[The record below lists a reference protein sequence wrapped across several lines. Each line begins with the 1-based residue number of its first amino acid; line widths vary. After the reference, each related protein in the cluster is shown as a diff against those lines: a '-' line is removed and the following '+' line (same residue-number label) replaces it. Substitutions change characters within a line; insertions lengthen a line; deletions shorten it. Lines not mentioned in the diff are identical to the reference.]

1 MITYS
6 ELGISKKWGRLGN
19 QMFQYAA
26 LKGLAKYNNLDFV
39 IPIHDDKNYDLIKA
53 FNLDCKKLPIKE
65 ITKGYLRGQSKILP
79 FHFEE
84 KNLILEDKI
93 DLTGNFFIS
102 EKWFKHIENEIKE
115 DFKFEGDN
123 IDKVFVHV
131 RRTDYVNNSGFVDL
145 MKTSYYENAMNH
157 FPASKFL
164 VFSDNIEWCKNQPIF
179 DKCEFDNSETGIEAL
194 RKMTKC
200 NGAIIANST
209 LSWWGAWLQKGDED
223 IISPN
228 VKSTWLGPRK
238 ANRNTDTMIPEKWI
252 QL

>member
-1 MITYS
+1 VITYS
-6 ELGISKKWGRLGN
+6 ELGVSKKWGRLGN

-26 LKGLAKYNNLDFV
+26 LKGLAKYNNLDFA

-53 FNLDCKKLPIKE
+53 FDLDCKKIPMEQLYNEFKKARPF
-65 ITKGYLRGQSKILP
+65 T
-79 FHFEE
+79 FHFQKELLE
-84 KNLILEDKI
+84 LEDGF
-93 DLTGNFFIS
+93 DLIGNFFIS
-102 EKWFKHIENEIKE
+102 EKWFKHIEDEIRD
-115 DFKFEGDN
+115 DFKFEGDT
-123 IDKVFVHV
+123 IDKVFIHV
-131 RRTDYVNNSGFVDL
+131 RRTDYINNDGFVDL
-145 MKTSYYENAMNH
+145 MKTPYYENAMNH

-164 VFSDNIEWCKNQPIF
+164 VFSDDIEWCKSQPIF

-209 LSWWGAWLQKGDED
+209 LSWWGAWLQKSDED

-238 ANRNTDTMIPEKWI
+238 ANRNTDTMIPENWI

>member
-26 LKGLAKYNNLDFV
+26 LKGLAKYNNLDFA
-39 IPIHDDKNYDLIKA
+39 IPIHNDKNYDLIKA
-53 FNLDCKKLPIKE
+53 FDLNCKKLPIEK
-65 ITKGYLRGQSKILP
+65 IPRGYLRGWSKILP
-79 FHFEE
+79 FHFE
-84 KNLILEDKI
+84 KQNLILQDGI

-102 EKWFKHIENEIKE
+102 EQWFKHIENEIRE

-123 IDKVFVHV
+123 IDRVFVHV
-131 RRTDYVNNSGFVDL
+131 RRTDYVNNNGYFDL
-145 MKTSYYENAMNH
+145 MTTPYYEKAMNH

-164 VFSDNIEWCKNQPIF
+164 VFSDDIEWCKNQKMF
-179 DKCEFDNSETGIEAL
+179 SKCEFDESDSGIEAL

-200 NGAIIANST
+200 NGGIIANST
-209 LSWWGAWLQKGDED
+209 LSWWGAWLQKSDED

-228 VKSTWLGPRK
+228 TKSSWFGPRK
-238 ANRNTDTMIPEKWI
+238 AGRNTSTMIPNEWI
-252 QL
+252 KL

>member
-39 IPIHDDKNYDLIKA
+39 IPIHNDKNYDLIKA
-53 FNLDCKKLPIKE
+53 FDLNCKKLQIEE
-65 ITKGYLRGQSKILP
+65 IPKGYLCGQSKILP
-79 FHFEE
+79 FHFQKE
-84 KNLILEDKI
+84 NLILEDNT

-102 EKWFKHIENEIKE
+102 EQWFKHIEEEIRK

-123 IDKVFVHV
+123 IDKVFIHV
-131 RRTDYVNNSGFVDL
+131 RRTDYVNNLGFVDL

-164 VFSDNIEWCKNQPIF
+164 VFSDDIEWCKNQPIF
-179 DKCEFDNSETGIEAL
+179 DKCDFDNSKTGIEAL

-209 LSWWGAWLQKGDED
+209 LSWWGAWLQKGDEN

-228 VKSTWLGPRK
+228 VSSTWLGPRK
-238 ANRNTDTMIPEKWI
+238 ANRNTTTMIPKEWI